1 MEREISPEAPP
12 TRTRLLPRG
21 PNEERKPGDPGGPGA
36 EAEAAEMG
44 TYKCCIFFTRRF
56 APPDATT
63 PEDVRTLFSRFSGG
77 TPYMGVDE
85 LRRYLAATGELD
97 GDGGMDAADRI
108 VDRFLQGR
116 SRTPRFGR
124 PALTVDD
131 FHNFLFSEDLNPP
144 IRQSKVHHDM
154 NAPLSHYFI
163 YTGHNSYLTGNQL
176 SSDCSDAPIIKAL
189 QIGVRVI
196 ELDMWPNSSKDDIDI
211 LHGRTL
217 TAPVSL
223 LKCLTSIKEYAFV
236 ASPYPVIITLED
248 HLTSDLQAKVAK
260 YLEISCTILNQ
271 NIFKNFLHRKH

>member
-97 GDGGMDAADRI
+97 GDGGMDAAERI

-144 IRQSKVHHDM
+144 IRQSKVAISILRRLHDEV
-154 NAPLSHYFI
+154 NWWHL
-163 YTGHNSYLTGNQL
+163 
-176 SSDCSDAPIIKAL
+176 
-189 QIGVRVI
+189 R
-196 ELDMWPNSSKDDIDI
+196 
-211 LHGRTL
+211 
-217 TAPVSL
+217 
-223 LKCLTSIKEYAFV
+223 
-236 ASPYPVIITLED
+236 PY
-248 HLTSDLQAKVAK
+248 
-260 YLEISCTILNQ
+260 
-271 NIFKNFLHRKH
+271 